1 MKLDFFSLNTPFKML
16 KTNEDDLLKNFYA
29 TDPKNIGNF
38 EVTNKSATCGPVAA
52 NTSKV
57 KTILLYTITINV
69 LLSLGERLKR
79 RRQKDG

>member
-1 MKLDFFSLNTPFKML
+1 MQ
-16 KTNEDDLLKNFYA
+16 NFYA

-38 EVTNKSATCGPVAA
+38 EVMNKSATCGPADA

-69 LLSLGERLKR
+69 PLTLSLGERLKR